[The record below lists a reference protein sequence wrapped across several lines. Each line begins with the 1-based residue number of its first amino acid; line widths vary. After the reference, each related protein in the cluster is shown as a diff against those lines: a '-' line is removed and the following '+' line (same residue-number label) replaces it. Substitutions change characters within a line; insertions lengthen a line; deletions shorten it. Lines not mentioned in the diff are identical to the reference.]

1 MAPSE
6 KKLKEELQAEVRTV
20 LASAQRDE
28 LTVNYIRQHV
38 AEKLDLDSDFFK
50 QGDWKT
56 LSKDVIHE
64 AVVRVPIF
72 IWFICIWSICA

>member
-6 KKLKEELQAEVRTV
+6 KKLKDELQAEVRAV
-20 LASAQRDE
+20 LASDQCDE
-28 LTVNYIRQHV
+28 LTVNFIRQRV

-64 AVVRVPIF
+64 AVVRNTIF
-72 IWFICIWSICA
+72 I

>member
-6 KKLKEELQAEVRTV
+6 KKLKDELQAEVRAV
-20 LASAQRDE
+20 LASDQRDE
-28 LTVNYIRQHV
+28 LTVNYIRQRV

-64 AVVRVPIF
+64 AVVRIPYFYLIPL
-72 IWFICIWSICA
+72 I

>member
-6 KKLKEELQAEVRTV
+6 KKLQDELKAEVRAV
-20 LASAQRDE
+20 LDSDQCDE
-28 LTVNYIRQHV
+28 LTVNYIRQRV

-56 LSKDVIHE
+56 LSKDAIHE
-64 AVVRVPIF
+64 AVVRN
-72 IWFICIWSICA
+72 SISN